1 MKNLEE
7 TEVLD
12 IIREAVA
19 PQNGDGFTRPE
30 LEELM
35 DCGSARAM
43 RTIKKLIKSGEITPS
58 MVYRANMHGYQN
70 RVKGYILTS

>member
-12 IIREAVA
+12 MIRGAVI

-43 RTIKKLIKSGEITPS
+43 RTIKKLIRRGEIIPA

-70 RVKGYILTS
+70 RVKGYVLTS